1 MGTHDEWAEGRFDD
15 GRLGGV
21 MRFGVGFWG
30 PYPLR
35 QYREWAA
42 RAERLG
48 FDAFWIGDTQL
59 LTPDLYSTL
68 ALCVHATSRILVG
81 SAVTN
86 TVTRDATVTAGGFLA
101 LNEFSQGRCLLGIGV
116 GGSAVATV
124 GLRED
129 PAREFR
135 RKVAVIKGLVRGETV
150 DVNAVAARGKIA
162 APVVPIYVASSSPHV
177 LQIAGE
183 LADGVILN
191 VGVTPELVAEAMH
204 HVERGARRAGRDP
217 KRLDVAVI
225 AGASIDADRRR
236 AIEQA
241 RAWAATTARR
251 VGKWMAA
258 GGQEVRTLGAAV
270 LEQYDWAEHIRVGA
284 AHARVVS
291 DAMASKFVM
300 AGTVADVVGTI
311 QGLERC
317 GVTHVIPLP
326 MGSSQETTLEAFGR
340 EIIPAWPER
349 SMASAG
355 R

>member
-1 MGTHDEWAEGRFDD
+1 MTRPGGPDD
-15 GRLGGV
+15 KRVGEV
-21 MRFGVGFWG
+21 MRFGAGFWG

-35 QYREWAA
+35 QYREWAVL
-42 RAERLG
+42 AEGLG

-59 LTPDLYSTL
+59 LTPDLYSAM
-68 ALCVHATSRILVG
+68 ALCAHATSRILVG
-81 SAVTN
+81 SGVTN
-86 TVTRDATVTAGGFLA
+86 TVTRDVTVTAGGFLA
-101 LNEFSQGRCLLGIGV
+101 LNEFSHGRCLLGIGV

-135 RKVAVIKGLVRGETV
+135 RKLAVIKGLVGGEVV
-150 DVNAVAARGKIA
+150 DVNATPARGKIA
-162 APVVPIYVASSSPHV
+162 APAVPIYVASSSPRV

-191 VGVTPELVAEAMH
+191 VGVTPELVAEAMQ

-217 KRLDVAVI
+217 QRLEVAVI
-225 AGASIDADRRR
+225 AGASINADRSR
-236 AIEQA
+236 AIEDA

-258 GGQEVRTLGAAV
+258 GGQDVRTLGAAI
-270 LEQYDWAEHIRVGA
+270 LEQYDWEEHIRVGA

-291 DAMASKFVM
+291 DAMASHFVL

-311 QGLERC
+311 QRLERC
-317 GVTHVIPLP
+317 GVTHVIPLL
-326 MGSSQETTLEAFGR
+326 MGSSMEGTLEAFGR
-340 EIIPAWPER
+340 EIIPAWRER
-349 SMASAG
+349 SMASA
-355 R
+355 RR